1 MSHVLHLY
9 RQYEEQNVHA
19 HKERMKKKNEL
30 QSQLAR
36 LQNQLEYERS
46 RDTLKGVRSLAA
58 TIKKDEEDL
67 KKLQQEETNV
77 SKVGAV

>member
-1 MSHVLHLY
+1 M
-9 RQYEEQNVHA
+9 HA

>member
-1 MSHVLHLY
+1 MY

-46 RDTLKGVRSLAA
+46 RDTVKGVRSLAA

-67 KKLQQEETNV
+67 KKLQKEEAEISQV
-77 SKVGAV
+77 STAVGG

>member
-1 MSHVLHLY
+1 
-9 RQYEEQNVHA
+9 
-19 HKERMKKKNEL
+19 MKKKNEL

-46 RDTLKGVRSLAA
+46 RDTVKGVRSLAA

-67 KKLQQEETNV
+67 KKLQKEEAEISQV
-77 SKVGAV
+77 STAVGG

>member
-1 MSHVLHLY
+1 
-9 RQYEEQNVHA
+9 
-19 HKERMKKKNEL
+19 MKKKNEL

-67 KKLQQEETNV
+67 KKLQKEEADI
-77 SKVGAV
+77 SKVGALQVVTLHVCV

>member
-1 MSHVLHLY
+1 
-9 RQYEEQNVHA
+9 
-19 HKERMKKKNEL
+19 MKKKNEL

-67 KKLQQEETNV
+67 KKLQKEEADI
-77 SKVGAV
+77 SKVSALQVVTLHVCV

>member
-1 MSHVLHLY
+1 M
-9 RQYEEQNVHA
+9 HA

-46 RDTLKGVRSLAA
+46 RDTLKGVRSLAT

-67 KKLQQEETNV
+67 KKLRQEETDV
-77 SKVGAV
+77 SKVGPV